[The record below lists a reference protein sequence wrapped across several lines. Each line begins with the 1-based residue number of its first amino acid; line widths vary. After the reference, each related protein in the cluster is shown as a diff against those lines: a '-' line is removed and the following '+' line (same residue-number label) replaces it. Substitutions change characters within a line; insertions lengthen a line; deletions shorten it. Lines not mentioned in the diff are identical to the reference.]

1 MAMVDLAR
9 YRGRSSARRSRAT
22 LAWCP
27 APVSMGLAIVLA
39 DKATSTLAYSDA
51 AATAVA
57 LAKSLLRAGRIDE
70 GGPLASLHPPLD
82 ARTRTR

>member
-1 MAMVDLAR
+1 
-9 YRGRSSARRSRAT
+9 
-22 LAWCP
+22 
-27 APVSMGLAIVLA
+27 MGLAIVLA